1 MELQWEEDQQEL
13 SYLITQEEG
22 ERSVALKMIEHNQ
35 IKGLLPMHRQYIDE
49 QIQLI
54 YEVYGYHSL
63 QEILEKQAA
72 SVTRACRILWQI
84 LDVLLESEAF
94 FLNMQEYCY
103 DPKFIYLDR
112 NNHQIYLCYMPGSN
126 QDPYAGVRLLLETV
140 MEHLDHRNK
149 QEIEWFY
156 GLYDMHCAEEITFV
170 ELREHLERC
179 SRNVKQDLQ
188 VYSDIQSEKEVSN
201 RKNKMIAK
209 DQQLKNKGAF
219 CLKRYEQRKFWKRKQ
234 EMVSV
239 LPEQFL
245 LCEGQYAVGRRQ
257 DQTMQLLPQ
266 QISREHAL
274 LEVEQ
279 DQIYLT
285 DRGSANGTYIND
297 RKISAHVRT
306 RLKTGDVITFADISY
321 QLSYCG

>member
-1 MELQWEEDQQEL
+1 MELQWEEGRQEL
-13 SYLITQEEG
+13 SYLMDQEEG

-35 IKGLLPMHRQYIDE
+35 IEGLLPMHRQYIDE

-54 YEVYGYHSL
+54 YEFYGYHSL
-63 QEILEKQAA
+63 QEVLEKQVV
-72 SVTRACRILWQI
+72 SVTRACELLRQI
-84 LDVLLESEAF
+84 LDILLESEIF
-94 FLNMQEYCY
+94 FLNMQEYCF

-112 NNHQIYLCYMPGSN
+112 SKQQIYLCYMPGSN
-126 QDPYAGVRLLLETV
+126 QDPYAGFRLLLETV

-170 ELREHLERC
+170 ELREHLKRC

-188 VYSDIQSEKEVSN
+188 ECSDIQSEKEITK
-201 RKNKMIAK
+201 RKARSDTKKQSLENTKS
-209 DQQLKNKGAF
+209 F
-219 CLKRYEQRKFWKRKQ
+219 CLKRYEQRKIWKRKVG
-234 EMVSV
+234 MISV
-239 LPEQFL
+239 LPEQFT

-257 DQTMQLLPQ
+257 DQTVQLLPQ

-274 LEVEQ
+274 LEVER

-297 RKISAHVRT
+297 RKISAHVKT

-321 QLSYCG
+321 QLSYC

>member
-1 MELQWEEDQQEL
+1 MEVQWEEGRQEL
-13 SYLITQEEG
+13 SYLMSRDEG
-22 ERSVALKMIEHNQ
+22 EASIALKMIEHNQ
-35 IKGLLPMHRQYIDE
+35 IEGLLPIHRQYIDE

-63 QEILEKQAA
+63 QEVLEKQVI
-72 SVTRACRILWQI
+72 SVTRACKLLQQI
-84 LDVLLESEAF
+84 LDVLLESETF
-94 FLNMQEYCY
+94 FLNIQEYCL

-112 NNHQIYLCYMPGSN
+112 NRQQISLCYLPGSN
-126 QDPYAGVRLLLETV
+126 QDPYLGFRSLLETV

-156 GLYDMHCAEEITFV
+156 GIYDMHCAEEITFA
-170 ELREHLERC
+170 ELREHMERC
-179 SRNVKQDLQ
+179 AKNARHDLQ
-188 VYSDIQSEKEVSN
+188 ECSDIQGEKEVLN
-201 RKNKMIAK
+201 RKNKK
-209 DQQLKNKGAF
+209 VVKEQQLNDTRSF
-219 CLKRYEQRKFWKRKQ
+219 CLKRYEQRKFWKKRA
-234 EMVSV
+234 EVVSV
-239 LPEQFL
+239 LPEQFVL
-245 LCEGQYAVGRRQ
+245 SEGQYAVGRRQ

-306 RLKTGDVITFADISY
+306 RLKAGDIITFADISY
-321 QLSYCG
+321 RLSYC

>member
-1 MELQWEEDQQEL
+1 MELQWEEGRQEL
-13 SYLITQEEG
+13 FYLMNQEEG

-35 IKGLLPMHRQYIDE
+35 IEGLLPLHRQYIDE

-63 QEILEKQAA
+63 QEILEKQPV
-72 SVTRACRILWQI
+72 SVTRACCFLQQI
-84 LDVLLESEAF
+84 LDVLLESETF
-94 FLNMQEYCY
+94 FLNMQEYCL
-103 DPKFIYLDR
+103 DPKFIYWDR
-112 NNHQIYLCYMPGSN
+112 SKQQVYLCYMPGNN
-126 QDPYAGVRLLLETV
+126 QDPYAGFRILLETV

-156 GLYDMHCAEEITFV
+156 GLYDMHCAEEITFA

-179 SRNVKQDLQ
+179 SRNTKSDLQ
-188 VYSDIQSEKEVSN
+188 KCSDIQSEKKILE
-201 RKNKMIAK
+201 RKAK
-209 DQQLKNKGAF
+209 SVTKNQSLENTGIY
-219 CLKRYEQRKFWKRKQ
+219 CLKRYEQRKFWTKKAG
-234 EMVSV
+234 MISV
-239 LPEQFL
+239 LPEQFI

-257 DQTMQLLPQ
+257 DQVVQLLPQ

-285 DRGSANGTYIND
+285 DQGSANGTYINN
-297 RKISAHVRT
+297 RKISAHVKT
-306 RLKTGDVITFADISY
+306 CLKTGDVITFADISY
-321 QLSYCG
+321 QLCQKI